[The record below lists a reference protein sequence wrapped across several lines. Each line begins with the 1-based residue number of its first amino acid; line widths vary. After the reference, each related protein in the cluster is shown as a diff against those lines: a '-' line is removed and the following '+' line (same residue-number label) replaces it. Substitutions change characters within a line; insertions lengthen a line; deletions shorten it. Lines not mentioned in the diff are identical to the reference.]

1 MLGIST
7 ALLILCLLPNGIAD
21 SASFIYKEINR
32 GVFSKANFSVV
43 CNRSG
48 YSISV
53 SSTKGKEQSMQELN
67 CDSTY
72 ATIRWHYSS
81 NNNTDIVFRRNADRI
96 ELSGTLKGNPVN
108 KILKIDNQPWY
119 QVVPL
124 GLQTAS
130 WDSIGRS
137 KFWVVSLDK
146 PAVLEPVCFHIARI
160 TDRLL
165 PNHPEIACRC
175 FHMNIEGLPTQI
187 WVGDYFIRRE
197 DHIFLYYQG
206 YSFGSKKPT
215 GTIEAVIH

>member
-1 MLGIST
+1 M
-7 ALLILCLLPNGIAD
+7 AD
-21 SASFIYKEINR
+21 PASFIYKEINH
-32 GVFSKANFSVV
+32 GVFSQANFSVV
-43 CNRSG
+43 CDRSG

-53 SSTKGKEQSMQELN
+53 SSTKGKEQSVQELG

-81 NNNTDIVFRRNADRI
+81 NTNTDIVFRRNADRI

-119 QVVPL
+119 QIVPL

-130 WDSIGRS
+130 RDSVGRS
-137 KFWVVSLDK
+137 KFWAVSLDE
-146 PAVLEPVCFHIARI
+146 PAVLKPVCFHIAKS
-160 TDRLL
+160 TDSPL

-175 FHMNIEGLPTQI
+175 FRMNIEGLPSQI
-187 WVGDYFIRRE
+187 WAGDYFIRQD
-197 DHIFLYYQG
+197 DHVFLYYRG